1 MSHPEGDPREAAE
14 RNAAAVVSG
23 NLAQV
28 MSDLTPDA
36 LGQLMQLGA
45 SGGMSPA
52 TMPGIT
58 GYELHDMGEQ
68 GDGHVFYATFTSP
81 SGSATLAAT
90 WKAVMGQW
98 KVASVSLV
106 AADPGANA

>member
-1 MSHPEGDPREAAE
+1 MSQPEGGLREAVE

-28 MSDLTPDA
+28 MSDLTPEA
-36 LGQLMQLGA
+36 LGQLMQLGS

-58 GYELHDMGEQ
+58 GYEIQDIGEQ
-68 GDGHVFYATFTSP
+68 GDSHVFHETFMSP
-81 SGSATLAAT
+81 SGTATLAAT

-98 KVASVSLV
+98 KIASVSLV
-106 AADPGANA
+106 AADAS